1 MVALLKRALSIVST
15 IAIILGCLYEAGLL
29 QWLTG
34 QHANAPSAPLPAG
47 VASVSLRPHI
57 ITWTQAG
64 ASLVLACAGYVFSCF
79 VRAETWAAL
88 NGADDAT

>member
-1 MVALLKRALSIVST
+1 
-15 IAIILGCLYEAGLL
+15 
-29 QWLTG
+29 
-34 QHANAPSAPLPAG
+34 
-47 VASVSLRPHI
+47 VSLRPHI